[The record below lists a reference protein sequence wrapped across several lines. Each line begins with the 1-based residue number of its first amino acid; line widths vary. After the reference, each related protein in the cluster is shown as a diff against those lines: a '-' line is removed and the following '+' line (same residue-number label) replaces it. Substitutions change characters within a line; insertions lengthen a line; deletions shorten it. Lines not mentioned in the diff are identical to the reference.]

1 MQGQPASF
9 VQQYRMENSLQNF
22 LEDEAEDGAYEGEG
36 GFTLS
41 LQRAQTLVEYS
52 IPRPYAWASL
62 LVQAAVLMGCPR
74 LDITQTR
81 YTSRFLFP
89 IDDERL
95 TILEKQM
102 QNVPAPAAGGGR
114 PEEKFALAIAYVNSK
129 GANDFVLTL
138 THSGGQAS
146 SSGRGTL
153 HAGDRGWKSPP
164 GTVVLQVSHWH
175 PPSAQEVFPALPAR
189 RERLEIYAELT
200 EHCAASPI
208 PISLDSRPL
217 KIEKFFAL
225 DKSDA
230 LRVPINLHFLEAP
243 PQASIFPFPC
253 SLDAL
258 YAEAEKTCSS
268 LVPSDRLGGFLTVA
282 LNMPKSASIPPLSE
296 RSTLVWVQSG
306 VAIES
311 EQLPFKTRYLCCTL
325 FATANDLK
333 TDLTSFQLLRD
344 ENYLRRKQEAL
355 AAFRA
360 AADRK
365 EQLEVEQDQ
374 VDAASG
380 RRYGE
385 YKYPLLLGNVWFL
398 WAVASGFGLIAS
410 VGGAVAMFYGMAA
423 GPYVA
428 GALATIAS
436 FTGVNLAGNSL
447 PLPFAQDKAFLKS
460 FKFGVEKDLEF
471 VTKALSKPQ

>member
-1 MQGQPASF
+1 M
-9 VQQYRMENSLQNF
+9 MENSVQDF
-22 LEDEAEDGAYEGEG
+22 LRDEADDGAYEGEG
-36 GFTLS
+36 EFTLS
-41 LQRAQTLVEYS
+41 LERAQTMVKYS
-52 IPRPYAWASL
+52 LPRPSAWASL

-74 LDITQTR
+74 LEITQTR
-81 YTSRFLFP
+81 YTSRFLFFV
-89 IDDERL
+89 DDERL
-95 TILEKQM
+95 AILEEQM
-102 QNVPAPAAGGGR
+102 QSVPAPAAVGEK
-114 PEEKFALAIAYVNSK
+114 PEEKFALAVACINSK
-129 GANDFVLTL
+129 GTNDFLLTL
-138 THSGGQAS
+138 TRSGGQAS

-153 HAGDRGWKSPP
+153 HAGDRSWKSAP
-164 GTVVLQVSHWH
+164 GSAVLQVSHWH

-208 PISLDSRPL
+208 PILLDSRPL

-225 DKSDA
+225 DKSDH
-230 LRVPINLHFLEAP
+230 LRVPINLHFLKAP
-243 PQASIFPFPC
+243 PQASIFPLPC

-268 LVPSDRLGGFLTVA
+268 LAPSDSLGGLLTVG
-282 LNMPKSASIPPLSE
+282 LDMPESGCTPPFLE
-296 RSTLVWVQSG
+296 RSTLVWVQNG

-325 FATANDLK
+325 FANANDLQ

-344 ENYLRRKQEAL
+344 ENYLGRKREAL
-355 AAFRA
+355 ASFRA
-360 AADRK
+360 AAEHK

-374 VDAASG
+374 VDAVSG

-385 YKYPLLLGNVWFL
+385 YRYPLLIGGVGFL
-398 WAVASGFGLIAS
+398 WAIASGFGLIAS
-410 VGGAVAMFYGMAA
+410 VAGTVAMFFGVAA

-428 GALATIAS
+428 GGLATIAS

-447 PLPFAQDKAFLKS
+447 PLPFEQDKAFLKD
-460 FKFGVEKDLEF
+460 FKNGVERDLDL
-471 VTKALSKPQ
+471 VAQALSTPQES